1 MRKKWEWSLL
11 TIGCIVV
18 LTVGSMDA
26 AHAQSYPNKPIRLVV
41 PFIAGGAA
49 DLLAREVGQK
59 LAEGWGQPVV
69 IENKPGAG
77 GVIGAEMVAKAAPD
91 GYTLVLGTVVTH
103 AIDVSMV
110 SKLPYDP
117 IRDFSPITL
126 VGSIANVL
134 VVNPSVPANSVK
146 ELIGLAKSK
155 PGQLNFASSGSGLS
169 QHLAG
174 ELFKTMAGVD
184 IVHIPYKGSIPAITA
199 VVNGESSLIFNVLP
213 TTIPQIKAGKV
224 RALAVTSAKRS
235 VILPDLQTVS
245 EAGLPGFDV
254 VSWFGILAP
263 AGTPKEIV
271 AKLNKEIVKILQM
284 PDVRDR
290 LFKQGAEPL
299 SCTPEQFDAHIKR
312 EIVKWGEVVKKSGAK
327 ME

>member
-18 LTVGSMDA
+18 LTVGSMGV

-59 LAEGWGQPVV
+59 LAESWGQPVV

-77 GVIGAEMVAKAAPD
+77 GVIGAEIVAKAAPD

-117 IRDFSPITL
+117 IKDFSPITL

-146 ELIGLAKSK
+146 ELIALAKSK

-199 VVNGESSLIFNVLP
+199 VVNGESSLILNVLP

-224 RALAVTSAKRS
+224 RPLAVTSAKRS
-235 VILPDLQTVS
+235 AILPDLPTVS

-299 SCTPEQFDAHIKR
+299 SCTPEQFDAHIKQ